1 VAKSYWETA
10 CLNLALLLVYKRMRI
25 GAFQIDESLP
35 DLRKPHAFAILR
47 PWIDAGAVGSLTI
60 NSIEDNFHAYHLGQ
74 LVKPGNFFDF
84 TRYRPTIRLEQGRR
98 KVDIPN
104 SHIFYA
110 RRPDGNDLVFFHL
123 LEPHMAGEYYAE
135 SVLKVLQMLGVEQY
149 SLIGSMYDSVP
160 HTKPLLVS
168 GFTEN
173 GIMEELQRLGVQSS
187 KYEGPST
194 ITILTSQEASKHNI
208 ASMSLIVH
216 LPQYAQLDEDY
227 LGHLRLLEVLCA
239 LYHFPIDLTLIKH
252 NAAKQM
258 EKINQAMKREKQME
272 QLVEELEILY
282 ETRMSTSDEN
292 TPKLSPTIEKFLRE
306 IDKGF

>member
-1 VAKSYWETA
+1 
-10 CLNLALLLVYKRMRI
+10 MRI
-25 GAFQIDESLP
+25 GAFQIDEPLP
-35 DLRKPHAFAILR
+35 DLHKPHAFAILQ
-47 PWIDAGAVGSLTI
+47 PWIDAGSVGSLTI
-60 NSIEDNFHAYHLGQ
+60 NSIEDTFHACHLGQ
-74 LVKPGNFFDF
+74 LIKPGNFFDF
-84 TRYRPTIRLEQGRR
+84 TRYRPTMRLEHGKR

-135 SVLKVLQMLGVEQY
+135 SVLKVLPMLGVEKY

-160 HTKPLLVS
+160 HTKPLIIS
-168 GFTEN
+168 GFADN
-173 GIMEELQRLGVQSS
+173 GITEELQRLGVQAS
-187 KYEGPST
+187 KYEGPTT
-194 ITILTSQEASKHNI
+194 ITILTSQEASKYNI

-227 LGHLRLLEVLCA
+227 LGHLRLLEIVCD
-239 LYHFPIDLTLIKH
+239 LYCFSIDLTLIKH

-258 EKINQAMKREKQME
+258 EKINQAMKSDKQLE
-272 QLVEELEILY
+272 QLIGELEILY
-282 ETRMSTSDEN
+282 EARINTSDEN
-292 TPKLSPTIEKFLRE
+292 TPKLSPSIEKFLRE